1 VRPDLGQIEGVEP
14 VGPGLLE
21 GHDLHLQRPTRE
33 VAVADRV
40 EQVLAVVVGA
50 LAGDPVGL
58 VLRQEVDET
67 TVRKANPV
75 VVDSRP
81 SALKEAGDLL
91 PSLEKGRLH
100 AGALVE
106 LGEIIAGIR
115 PGRTNRE
122 QVTLFESQGMAMQD
136 LIIASDIV
144 RMAREKGLGE
154 EVAVGS

>member
-1 VRPDLGQIEGVEP
+1 MRRKLSLDVIPAASAEDCVKGS
-14 VGPGLLE
+14 
-21 GHDLHLQRPTRE
+21 D
-33 VAVADRV
+33 
-40 EQVLAVVVGA
+40 VVVTITTSATPVFDGEWIA
-50 LAGDPVGL
+50 PGTHVNAAGSNSLLRREIDEAT
-58 VLRQEVDET
+58 VL
-67 TVRKANPV
+67 KANPV

-81 SALKEAGDLL
+81 SAMKEAGDLL

-144 RMAREKGLGE
+144 RLAREKGVGE
-154 EVAVGS
+154 DVAIGG